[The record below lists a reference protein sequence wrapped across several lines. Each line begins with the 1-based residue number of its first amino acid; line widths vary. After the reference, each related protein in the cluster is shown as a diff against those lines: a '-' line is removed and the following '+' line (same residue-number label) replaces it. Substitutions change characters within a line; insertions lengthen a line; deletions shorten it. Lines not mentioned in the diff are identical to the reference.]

1 MRKTRLEPKC
11 GKERKPNGSRGFDF
25 KFLNSVL
32 IPEGCKVLNQKLAAH
47 CCLKLFM
54 VALLERFQNRG
65 GNIGKEESGICL
77 QHWIVSGQ
85 NMASPRVGF
94 RLAVCLLNI
103 SEARK
108 QDIVERIA
116 EAALRD
122 KPGIS
127 IVTACTEA
135 YDLIDIEQ
143 HDGIHPCLGSV
154 DLVPIYPL
162 SESVSL
168 EECGEVARD
177 IAERLSHDVPD
188 CSMFYFGYADQ
199 PLKRDLVQRR
209 KELNWYKRS
218 NLNVNE
224 IKPDVGMTVSPRYGL
239 TGIGASP
246 YVMNCNV
253 TIDTQD
259 LNIGQQIA
267 SAVRGA
273 NPGGLRG
280 IQAMAFPHEGTVEI
294 ACNVESFKDKPP
306 SSVTEKS
313 TQYISYYI
321 QGEEYL
327 YFSPISIE
335 RQIKKLA
342 ASHEVPTVGTA
353 LVGFTPERCKNL
365 AEQAIR
371 EGCGEFWK
379 RHKTITM

>member
-1 MRKTRLEPKC
+1 
-11 GKERKPNGSRGFDF
+11 
-25 KFLNSVL
+25 
-32 IPEGCKVLNQKLAAH
+32 
-47 CCLKLFM
+47 
-54 VALLERFQNRG
+54 
-65 GNIGKEESGICL
+65 
-77 QHWIVSGQ
+77 
-85 NMASPRVGF
+85 MASPRVGF

-116 EAALRD
+116 KAALRD
-122 KPGIS
+122 KPGQKKTQATVLNIFS
-127 IVTACTEA
+127 D
-135 YDLIDIEQ
+135 YDYNRSVLTLAGPIET
-143 HDGIHPCLGSV
+143 L
-154 DLVPIYPL
+154 
-162 SESVSL
+162 
-168 EECGEVARD
+168 D

-199 PLKRDLVQRR
+199 PLKRNLVQRR
-209 KELNWYKRS
+209 KELNWYNRS
-218 NLNVNE
+218 NLKVNE

-313 TQYISYYI
+313 RQYISYYI
-321 QGEEYL
+321 QGEEHL

-342 ASHEVPTVGTA
+342 ADHGVPTVGTA

>member
-1 MRKTRLEPKC
+1 
-11 GKERKPNGSRGFDF
+11 
-25 KFLNSVL
+25 
-32 IPEGCKVLNQKLAAH
+32 
-47 CCLKLFM
+47 M
-54 VALLERFQNRG
+54 V
-65 GNIGKEESGICL
+65 
-77 QHWIVSGQ
+77 
-85 NMASPRVGF
+85 SPRLGL

-116 EAALRD
+116 KAALCD
-122 KPGIS
+122 KPGQKKTQTTVLNIFSDYDYNRSVLTLAGPIETLVNFLFSGNS

-135 YDLIDIEQ
+135 FDLIDMGH

-168 EECGEVARD
+168 EECGKVARD
-177 IAERLSHDVPD
+177 IAENLSHDVPG

-199 PLKRDLVQRR
+199 PLKRNLVQRR
-209 KELNWYKRS
+209 KELNWYKRTC
-218 NLNVNE
+218 LNVNE
-224 IKPDVGMTVSPRYGL
+224 IRPDVGAAVSSKYGL

-267 SAVRGA
+267 SAIRGA
-273 NPGGLRG
+273 NAGGLQG

-294 ACNVESFKDKPP
+294 ACNVESFQDKSL
-306 SSVTEKS
+306 SSLTEESKK
-313 TQYISYYI
+313 YISYYI

-327 YFSPISIE
+327 YFSPRSIE

-342 ASHEVPTVGTA
+342 ASHGVATVGTA
-353 LVGFTPERCKNL
+353 LVGFTPERCKSL
-365 AEQAIR
+365 AEQAIL

-379 RHKTITM
+379 KRKTITM

>member
-1 MRKTRLEPKC
+1 
-11 GKERKPNGSRGFDF
+11 
-25 KFLNSVL
+25 
-32 IPEGCKVLNQKLAAH
+32 
-47 CCLKLFM
+47 
-54 VALLERFQNRG
+54 
-65 GNIGKEESGICL
+65 
-77 QHWIVSGQ
+77 
-85 NMASPRVGF
+85 MASPRVGF

-122 KPGIS
+122 KPGQKKTQTTVLNIFSDYDYNRSVLTLAGPIETLGIS